1 MSYEYQPTDP
11 LSLRERAGVRVIDLV
26 SLALC
31 RIVKGTWDCESFPP
45 ASCVTI
51 IERCQRKRTERP
63 DILFSE
69 FGRPKADLNVRANRN
84 ALQPGDE
91 LEARVELLPRED
103 FHVRLGTVELVRL
116 ETYIQTVRHQYGVS
130 YHKRTHAD
138 IVASETFMENQTV
151 RRLGGSS
158 TNARFVLPQ
167 DAIPTLSGSIF
178 QKIQP
183 GISWEIR
190 ALLDV
195 TRARDMR
202 QSQELKVA
210 RPPVSDDQ
218 PPRPVAAE
226 TGHRQCNLALELSQ
240 GEAQSGDT
248 LNGALRAEMLDS
260 VEAAEVRIELVRVEK
275 VRQRGTGP
283 RRGQGCLRTR
293 CHAAVR
299 RQP

>member
-1 MSYEYQPTDP
+1 MP
-11 LSLRERAGVRVIDLV
+11 
-26 SLALC
+26 
-31 RIVKGTWDCESFPP
+31 
-45 ASCVTI
+45 
-51 IERCQRKRTERP
+51 
-63 DILFSE
+63 FSE
-69 FGRPKADLNVRANRN
+69 FGRPKADLNVRVNSN

-226 TGHRQCNLALELSQ
+226 TGHRQCNLALELSR
-240 GEAQSGDT
+240 GEARSGDT

-275 VRQRGTGP
+275 FGNEGQDHVVDKAVFERDVTLQSGDSHEWRFDLDIGQVNVPSLKAEKSSVTWLVKGILD
-283 RRGQGCLRTR
+283 RRMRRDLRVER
-293 CHAAVR
+293 EIAVDF
-299 RQP
+299 